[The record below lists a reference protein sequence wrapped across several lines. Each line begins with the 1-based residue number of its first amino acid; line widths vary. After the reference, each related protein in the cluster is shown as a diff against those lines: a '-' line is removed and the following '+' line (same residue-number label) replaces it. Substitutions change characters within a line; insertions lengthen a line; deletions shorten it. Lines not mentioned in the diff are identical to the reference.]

1 MVIFNKTRFKINEPK
16 SENLS
21 AGRKRKSLTMYGGD
35 KKCGF
40 YAFLFTVNS

>member
-21 AGRKRKSLTMYGGD
+21 AGRKRKSLTMYGGGT
-35 KKCGF
+35 KNVGF
-40 YAFLFTVNS
+40 TLSFLL

>member
-21 AGRKRKSLTMYGGD
+21 AGRKRKSLTMYG
-35 KKCGF
+35 F